1 MLTILP
7 DMLAS
12 LSVVQSA
19 LLAALLVGISC
30 GLLGSYVVVR
40 RVALVGDALSHAVF
54 PGVVAGFM
62 WSEDRNIF
70 VIFGCALLAGL
81 LGVMMVRAIEKSTRL
96 KADAALGIVLA
107 SFFAIGIL
115 WNSTDQQSGV
125 KDFLFGDLAV
135 ISALDLSLMGGVTFV
150 VVLSVFALV
159 RPFQVLSF
167 DEGFAVG
174 LGYPVK
180 VLNFIFFGLLTFT
193 VVVALQAVG
202 VVLVSAMLITPAATA
217 YLLSDRMHR
226 MMLYAVGFGCFACV
240 SGGLISSKLSGMP
253 PGPVI
258 SLMGAFTFGVVYF
271 VAPQHGVLAKLMRH
285 IQQRKRVERENILKA
300 IYKMLEDDDFTH
312 AGVSLKELAVIR
324 RVTMEEAMKQA
335 EMLVE
340 SNEATYEE
348 GKSAIYLTPAGWR
361 RAAEI
366 VRNHRLWELYLT
378 DLANY
383 EADHVHDDA
392 EKIEHILG
400 ADAVRRLE
408 RDLDFPEFD
417 PHGKPIPSVTRS
429 MESSIGKMEETGYR
443 ASK

>member
-1 MLTILP
+1 MMIDSLP
-7 DMLAS
+7 YLAT

-19 LLAALLVGISC
+19 MLAALFVGVSC

-62 WSEDRNIF
+62 WSEERNIF
-70 VIFGCALLAGL
+70 VIFGCAMLAGL
-81 LGVMMVRAIEKSTRL
+81 LGVAVVRAIGKSTRL
-96 KADAALGIVLA
+96 KSDAALGIVLA
-107 SFFAIGIL
+107 SFFAIGIF
-115 WNSTDQQSGV
+115 WNSIDQQSGV

-135 ISALDLSLMGGVTFV
+135 ISSMDLSLMGAVTGLV
-150 VVLSVFALV
+150 VVSVIALI

-167 DEGFAVG
+167 DEGFALG

-180 VLNFIFFGLLTFT
+180 LLNCIFFGLLTFA

-226 MMLYAVGFGCFACV
+226 MMLYAVGFGCFACLL
-240 SGGLISSKLSGMP
+240 GGYISSEVSGMP

-258 SLMGAFTFGVVYF
+258 ALVGAVVFGFVYF
-271 VAPQHGVLAKLMRH
+271 AAPRHGVISKVFRQV
-285 IQQRKRVERENILKA
+285 QQSKRVERENILKA
-300 IYKMLEDDDFTH
+300 IYRALESDGFKDSGISVEKLAMVRRTTLDDAIRQGKMLVSSDEASWEED
-312 AGVSLKELAVIR
+312 
-324 RVTMEEAMKQA
+324 
-335 EMLVE
+335 
-340 SNEATYEE
+340 
-348 GKSAIYLTPAGWR
+348 KSAIYMTPSGWR

-383 EADHVHDDA
+383 QADHVHDDA

-400 ADAVRRLE
+400 AEAVRKLE
-408 RDLDFPEFD
+408 RDLDFPQFD
-417 PHGKPIPSVTRS
+417 PHGKPIPTISRSV
-429 MESSIGKMEETGYR
+429 ESVIGKSEETGYGV
-443 ASK
+443 

>member
-1 MLTILP
+1 MIDSILY
-7 DMLAS
+7 LAS
-12 LSVVQSA
+12 LSVAQSA
-19 LLAALLVGISC
+19 MLAALFVGISC
-30 GLLGSYVVVR
+30 GLLGCYVVVR

-62 WSEDRNIF
+62 WSEERNIF
-70 VIFGCALLAGL
+70 VIFGCAMLAGL
-81 LGVMMVRAIEKSTRL
+81 LGIVVVRAIEKSTRL
-96 KADAALGIVLA
+96 KSDAALGIVLA
-107 SFFAIGIL
+107 SFFAIGIF
-115 WNSTDQQSGV
+115 WNSIDQQSGV

-135 ISALDLSLMGGVTFV
+135 ISSLDLSLMGGVTGLV
-150 VVLSVFALV
+150 VVSVIALI

-167 DEGFAVG
+167 DEGFALG

-180 VLNFIFFGLLTFT
+180 LLNLIFFGLLTFA

-217 YLLSDRMHR
+217 YLLSERMHR
-226 MMLYAVGFGCFACV
+226 MMLYAVGFGCFACLL
-240 SGGLISSKLSGMP
+240 GGYISSEVSGMP

-258 SLMGAFTFGVVYF
+258 SLVGAVVFGFVYF
-271 VAPQHGVLAKLMRH
+271 AAPRHGVISKFFRH
-285 IQQRKRVERENILKA
+285 VQQSKRVERENILKA
-300 IYKMLEDDDFTH
+300 IYRELEVDGFKDSGISVEKLATVRRTTLDDAIRQGKMLVSSDEASWEED
-312 AGVSLKELAVIR
+312 
-324 RVTMEEAMKQA
+324 
-335 EMLVE
+335 
-340 SNEATYEE
+340 
-348 GKSAIYLTPAGWR
+348 KSAIYMTPSGWR

-400 ADAVRRLE
+400 ADAVRKLE

-417 PHGKPIPSVTRS
+417 PHGKPIPTLSRSV
-429 MESSIGKMEETGYR
+429 ESVIGKSPETGYGV
-443 ASK
+443 

>member
-1 MLTILP
+1 MMIDSLP
-7 DMLAS
+7 YLAT

-19 LLAALLVGISC
+19 MLAALFVGVSC

-62 WSEDRNIF
+62 WSEERNIF
-70 VIFGCALLAGL
+70 VIFGCAMLAGL
-81 LGVMMVRAIEKSTRL
+81 LGVAVVRAIGKSTRL
-96 KADAALGIVLA
+96 KSDAALGIVLA
-107 SFFAIGIL
+107 SFFAIGIF
-115 WNSTDQQSGV
+115 WNSIDQQSGV

-135 ISALDLSLMGGVTFV
+135 ISSMDLSLMGAVTGLV
-150 VVLSVFALV
+150 VVSVIALI

-167 DEGFAVG
+167 DEGFALG

-180 VLNFIFFGLLTFT
+180 LLNCIFFGLLTFA

-226 MMLYAVGFGCFACV
+226 MMLYAVGFGCFACLL
-240 SGGLISSKLSGMP
+240 GGYISSEVSGMP

-258 SLMGAFTFGVVYF
+258 ALVGAVVFGFVYF
-271 VAPQHGVLAKLMRH
+271 AAPRHGVISKVFRQV
-285 IQQRKRVERENILKA
+285 QQSKRVERENILKA
-300 IYKMLEDDDFTH
+300 IYRALESDGFKDSGISVEKLAMVRRTTLDDAIRQGKMLVSSDEASWEED
-312 AGVSLKELAVIR
+312 
-324 RVTMEEAMKQA
+324 
-335 EMLVE
+335 
-340 SNEATYEE
+340 
-348 GKSAIYLTPAGWR
+348 KSAIFMTPSGWR

-383 EADHVHDDA
+383 QADHVHDDA

-400 ADAVRRLE
+400 AEAVRKLE

-417 PHGKPIPSVTRS
+417 PHGKPIPTISRSV
-429 MESSIGKMEETGYR
+429 ESVIGKSEETGYGV
-443 ASK
+443 

>member
-1 MLTILP
+1 MMLDLIPYLGA
-7 DMLAS
+7 M
-12 LSVVQSA
+12 SVAQSA
-19 LLAALLVGISC
+19 LLAALLVGIAC
-30 GLLGSYVVVR
+30 GILGSYVVVR

-70 VIFGCALLAGL
+70 VIFGCALVAGL
-81 LGVMMVRAIEKSTRL
+81 LGVVFVRAVEKSTRL
-96 KADAALGIVLA
+96 KSDAALGIVLA

-135 ISALDLSLMGGVTFV
+135 ISVLDLQLMGGVTLLV
-150 VVLSVFALV
+150 IVSVLVLI

-180 VLNFIFFGLLTFT
+180 ILNFIFFGLLTFS

-226 MMLYAVGFGCFACV
+226 MMIYSVGFGCLACV
-240 SGGLISSKLSGMP
+240 LGGYISTQINGMP

-258 SLMGAFTFGVVYF
+258 ALVGACGFALTYF
-271 VAPQHGVLAKLMRH
+271 FAPKHGVLAKLLRH
-285 IQQRKRVERENILKA
+285 LRQRNRVERENILKA
-300 IYKMLEDDDFTH
+300 IYKVLEQEGFEDSGISIKKLATVRRSTLDD
-312 AGVSLKELAVIR
+312 
-324 RVTMEEAMKQA
+324 AMRQGR
-335 EMLVE
+335 MLVE
-340 SNEATYEE
+340 SEEATWEE
-348 GKSAIYLTPAGWR
+348 DQSAIYLTPSGWR

-392 EKIEHILG
+392 EKIEHVLG
-400 ADAVRRLE
+400 AEAVRKLE

-417 PHGKPIPSVTRS
+417 PHGKPIPFVTRS
-429 MESSIGKMEETGYR
+429 VGAAVGKREETGY
-443 ASK
+443 SF

>member
-1 MLTILP
+1 MMIDSLP
-7 DMLAS
+7 YLAS

-19 LLAALLVGISC
+19 MLAALFVGISC

-62 WSEDRNIF
+62 WSEERNIF
-70 VIFGCALLAGL
+70 VIFGCAMLAGL
-81 LGVMMVRAIEKSTRL
+81 LGIGVVRAIEKSTRL
-96 KADAALGIVLA
+96 KSDAALGIVLA
-107 SFFAIGIL
+107 SFFAIGIF
-115 WNSTDQQSGV
+115 WNSIDQQSGV

-135 ISALDLSLMGGVTFV
+135 ISSLDLSLMGGVTGLV
-150 VVLSVFALV
+150 VVSVIALI

-167 DEGFAVG
+167 DEGFALG

-180 VLNFIFFGLLTFT
+180 LLNFIFFGLLTFA

-226 MMLYAVGFGCFACV
+226 MMLYAVGFGCFACLL
-240 SGGLISSKLSGMP
+240 GGYISSEISGMP

-258 SLMGAFTFGVVYF
+258 ALVSAVVFGFVYF
-271 VAPQHGVLAKLMRH
+271 AAPRHGVISKVFRQV
-285 IQQRKRVERENILKA
+285 QQSKRVERENILKA
-300 IYKMLEDDDFTH
+300 IYRELETDGFKDSGISVEKLAIVRRTTLDDAIRQGKMLVSSDEASWEED
-312 AGVSLKELAVIR
+312 
-324 RVTMEEAMKQA
+324 
-335 EMLVE
+335 
-340 SNEATYEE
+340 
-348 GKSAIYLTPAGWR
+348 KSAIYMTPSGWR

-400 ADAVRRLE
+400 AEAVRKLE

-417 PHGKPIPSVTRS
+417 PHGKPIPTISRSV
-429 MESSIGKMEETGYR
+429 ESVIGKSEETGYGV
-443 ASK
+443 

>member
-1 MLTILP
+1 MMP
-7 DMLAS
+7 DGFPYYLAS
-12 LSVVQSA
+12 LSVMQSA
-19 LLAALLVGISC
+19 MLAALLVGVSC

-62 WSEDRNIF
+62 WSEERNIF
-70 VIFGCALLAGL
+70 VIFGCAMVAGL
-81 LGVMMVRAIEKSTRL
+81 LGVVFVRALEKSTRL
-96 KADAALGIVLA
+96 KSDAALGIVLA
-107 SFFAIGIL
+107 SFFGIGIL
-115 WNSTDQQSGV
+115 WNSTQQQSGV

-135 ISALDLSLMGGVTFV
+135 ISGLDLALMGGVTGLV
-150 VVLSVFALV
+150 VVAVIALV

-180 VLNFIFFGLLTFT
+180 VLNFVFFGLLTFT

-226 MMLYAVGFGCFACV
+226 MMLYAVGFGCFACLV
-240 SGGLISSKLSGMP
+240 GGYISSKVNGMP

-258 SLMGAFTFGVVYF
+258 ALVGAGMFAVTYF
-271 VAPQHGVLAKLMRH
+271 LAPKHGVLAKLLRH
-285 IQQRKRVERENILKA
+285 LQQRKRVERENILKA
-300 IYKMLEDDDFTH
+300 IYRVLEANDFVDS
-312 AGVSLKELAVIR
+312 GISVERLAEVR
-324 RVTMEEAMKQA
+324 RATLDEAQRQGKLLVDAEEA
-335 EMLVE
+335 
-340 SNEATYEE
+340 TWEE
-348 GKSAIYLTPAGWR
+348 DRSAIYLTPSGWR

-400 ADAVRRLE
+400 AEAVRKLE

-417 PHGKPIPSVTRS
+417 PHGKPIPSVIRS
-429 MESSIGKMEETGYR
+429 ADSVVGKSEETGYGI
-443 ASK
+443 

>member
-1 MLTILP
+1 MFLELAPILS
-7 DMLAS
+7 S
-12 LSVVQSA
+12 LSVAQSA
-19 LLAALLVGISC
+19 LLAALLVGVAC

-62 WSEDRNIF
+62 WSEDRNVF
-70 VIFGCALLAGL
+70 VIFGCAMIAGL
-81 LGVMMVRAIEKSTRL
+81 LGVVMVRALEKSTRL
-96 KADAALGIVLA
+96 KSDAALGIVLA

-135 ISALDLSLMGGVTFV
+135 ISSLDLSLMAGVTLLV
-150 VVLSVFALV
+150 IVSVIALL

-167 DEGFAVG
+167 DEGFAIG

-180 VLNFIFFGLLTFT
+180 ILNFVFFGLLTFT

-240 SGGLISSKLSGMP
+240 AGGYISTQMTGMP

-258 SLMGAFTFGVVYF
+258 SLMGALVFSLVYF
-271 VAPQHGVLAKLMRH
+271 MAPKHGVLAKVLRH
-285 IQQRKRVERENILKA
+285 LQQSKRVERENILKA
-300 IYKMLEDDDFTH
+300 IYKVLEAEGFTDS
-312 AGVSLKELAVIR
+312 GVSLKELAIIR
-324 RVTMEEAMKQA
+324 RVTIDEAVKQGN
-335 EMLVE
+335 MLVD
-340 SNEATYEE
+340 SDEATWEE

-392 EKIEHILG
+392 EKIEHVLG
-400 ADAVRRLE
+400 AEAVRRLE

-417 PHGKPIPSVTRS
+417 PHGKPIPSVSRAVNS
-429 MESSIGKMEETGYR
+429 GVGISEETGYGV
-443 ASK
+443 

>member
-1 MLTILP
+1 MFL
-7 DMLAS
+7 DMPHVLAS

-19 LLAALLVGISC
+19 LLAALMVGISC

-62 WSEDRNIF
+62 WSDDRNAF
-70 VIFGCALLAGL
+70 VIFGCALVAGL
-81 LGVMMVRAIEKSTRL
+81 LGVVVVRAIEKSTRL
-96 KADAALGIVLA
+96 KSDAALGIVLA

-135 ISALDLSLMGGVTFV
+135 ISSLDLSLMGGVTAIV
-150 VVLSVFALV
+150 VFSVLALI
-159 RPFQVLSF
+159 RPFQILSF
-167 DEGFAVG
+167 DEGFAIG

-180 VLNFIFFGLLTFT
+180 ILNFIFFGLLTFT
-193 VVVALQAVG
+193 VVVAIQAVG

-217 YLLSDRMHR
+217 YLLSDRMNR

-240 SGGLISSKLSGMP
+240 SGGLISSHMSGMP

-285 IQQRKRVERENILKA
+285 LQQRKRVERENILKA
-300 IYKMLEDDDFTH
+300 IYKVLEANEFSDS
-312 AGVSLKELAVIR
+312 GVSLKELAMIR
-324 RVTMEEAMKQA
+324 RVTLEDAVKQGQL
-335 EMLVE
+335 LVD
-340 SNEATYEE
+340 SNEATWEE
-348 GKSAIYLTPAGWR
+348 GKTAIYLTPSGWR
-361 RAAEI
+361 RAVEI

-392 EKIEHILG
+392 EKIEHVLG
-400 ADAVRRLE
+400 AEAVRRLE

-417 PHGKPIPSVTRS
+417 PHGKPIPSVQRAVD
-429 MESSIGKMEETGYR
+429 SSVGKLEETGYR
-443 ASK
+443 SSK